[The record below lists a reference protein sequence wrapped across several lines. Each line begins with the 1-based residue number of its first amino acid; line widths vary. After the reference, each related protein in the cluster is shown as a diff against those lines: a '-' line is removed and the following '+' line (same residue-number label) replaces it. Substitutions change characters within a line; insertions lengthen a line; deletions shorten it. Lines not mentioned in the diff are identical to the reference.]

1 MIESVAYTQPIREN
15 KARIVP
21 RKKPPSIETTS
32 ASTETS
38 ERIIRQIR
46 VKIFIAIPYWVCVH
60 NTGTKNNCNPLLRIK
75 KHKGGGG

>member
-38 ERIIRQIR
+38 ERIIKQIR
-46 VKIFIAIPYWVCVH
+46 VKIFMAIP
-60 NTGTKNNCNPLLRIK
+60 
-75 KHKGGGG
+75 

>member
-1 MIESVAYTQPIREN
+1 MIESVAYTQPIRET

-21 RKKPPSIETTS
+21 RKKPPSIDVTS

-46 VKIFIAIPYWVCVH
+46 VKIFIAIPLVDASILAGRAV
-60 NTGTKNNCNPLLRIK
+60 IV
-75 KHKGGGG
+75 